1 MKTRKRTKRKP
12 TGSDLAGLISRPIVA
27 ALLLLGL
34 FGGVPAA
41 EARDDRAPYAV
52 VAGTVFRES
61 GMSLPGAEVE
71 LSAASQTVKSHKRKT
86 AKLITDARG
95 EFAFRVPAASGEYK
109 LIVRAAGYQ
118 VQEKPVSVT
127 GEERLDVFFRLDPTS
142 K

>member
-1 MKTRKRTKRKP
+1 
-12 TGSDLAGLISRPIVA
+12 
-27 ALLLLGL
+27 
-34 FGGVPAA
+34 
-41 EARDDRAPYAV
+41 
-52 VAGTVFRES
+52 
-61 GMSLPGAEVE
+61 MSLPGAEVE